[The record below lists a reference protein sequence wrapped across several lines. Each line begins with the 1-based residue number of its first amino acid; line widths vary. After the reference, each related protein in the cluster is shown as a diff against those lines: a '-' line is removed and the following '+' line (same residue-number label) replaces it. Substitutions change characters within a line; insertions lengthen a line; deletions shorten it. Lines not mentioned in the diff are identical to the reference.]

1 MKKLKIKK
9 SISHFIKSYIFC
21 ARSAFIEKNALTALQ
36 DSYTD
41 LMKRIDQE
49 SSKQIRMSNK
59 QQIHLTDPT
68 DNHRI
73 SSQEI
78 PITTSSSI
86 NEFTSDSMTLIED
99 QTGMSID
106 D

>member
-1 MKKLKIKK
+1 MKKFKIKK
-9 SISHFIKSYIFC
+9 TISHFVKSYILC

-59 QQIHLTDPT
+59 QIQRNDSTTILTQETPNDE
-68 DNHRI
+68 HRTI
-73 SSQEI
+73 SSG
-78 PITTSSSI
+78 
-86 NEFTSDSMTLIED
+86 NEFISDSIED
-99 QTGMSID
+99 QTGRSTD
-106 D
+106 SS